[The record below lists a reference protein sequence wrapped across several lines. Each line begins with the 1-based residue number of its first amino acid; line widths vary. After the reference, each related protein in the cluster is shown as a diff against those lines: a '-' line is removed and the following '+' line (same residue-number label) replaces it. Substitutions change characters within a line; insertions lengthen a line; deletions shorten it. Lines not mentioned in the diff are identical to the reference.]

1 MSEGNKITQADFDAA
16 AKKVF
21 NLQRELD
28 ITNADHIALW
38 LEHSAPLEGN
48 ISWFACRIIE
58 AHEIEM
64 AKACMAIEKAANER
78 DQELFEA
85 LVTAR
90 DYVADAAAGSL
101 IYADSGGGFMAMA
114 KEDLARIDAT
124 LAKAKGETR

>member
-1 MSEGNKITQADFDAA
+1 MSEGIKITQADFDAA

-38 LEHSAPLEGN
+38 LEHSTPLEGN

-64 AKACMAIEKAANER
+64 AKARMAIEKAATER
-78 DQELFEA
+78 ELELSDA
-85 LVTAR
+85 LEHLMKVHAR
-90 DYVADAAAGSL
+90 DGVKPQSHNAAE
-101 IYADSGGGFMAMA
+101 A
-114 KEDLARIDAT
+114 KARRA
-124 LAKAKGETR
+124 LAKGETT